1 MYSSFERSLYFTRVP
16 SQCFVPLK
24 KNSARKCPIH
34 THNLAQLWKSVN
46 FFFCLFLLLLVC
58 IVLLP
63 YEYLISCLFRDVCY
77 SFFHFEMF
85 LIHIITLFAPL
96 SDEGY
101 FCFITLYQWR
111 FFVFLVILHS
121 KSRTILSNV
130 NGDNF

>member
-16 SQCFVPLK
+16 SQCFAPLK

-46 FFFCLFLLLLVC
+46 FFFCFYFCWCVLFYFLTNIWFPVF
-58 IVLLP
+58 
-63 YEYLISCLFRDVCY
+63 FRDVCY